1 MPLSDYRPDKREFFF
16 RPVWS
21 MALLL
26 CAASPAWSI
35 PSPDLVIGLSASVA
49 QVLGLVSVLFTGLA
63 ISGRGKAGR
72 MAVEK
77 RSTRSRFWRWSFRLF
92 IVLLFVSIGANLLQ
106 HTSAIDEKN
115 RRLQTN
121 LVRSSVEAG
130 KSVGDTSLKTL
141 KLSDQIGHPLGIE
154 NTQLAKW
161 IEEGQPLNLI
171 DVREPEE
178 VAMGRIEGAWHR
190 RYPDLRENSA
200 NLIQNGKKTVLLCY
214 SGNRSSELCN
224 EFSKEGKACNFVVGG
239 YEKWL
244 ADGYP
249 LKFSRD
255 ENVEELRDLLDY
267 PNRDV
272 LLDTTEVQ
280 ELVKERDIQFV
291 DVRYPAD
298 FALDHLPGAINLPVR
313 KLPSAELIE
322 GLTSLPSKPVV
333 APCYDKRSCFYGK
346 ILGSRLTELGY
357 EYLGRYTVPHEFF
370 LPVSGEAPEDFTVLG
385 MISAP
390 LTAGLQYLTET
401 TGRFSVAILLLV
413 MVLRLVTLPLTWK
426 SERDRLVQR
435 ALKPHIEKLKQRIT
449 DDPPRLSKATV
460 KLYRRKKLTPVRNLI
475 GSIAQLTLF
484 LVFFSVVN
492 TSAANW
498 DSPFL
503 WLANASSED
512 PSYVLPALVTMLFAA
527 YMVFTASRRSGKFLL
542 MYAAGGGLIW
552 LLTHQLNAAVNL
564 YLVINV
570 SLLFFQSLMFKL
582 LWREAP
588 DQTMPPVAQVAE
600 TGLIDPGVI
609 SLAEAHSYPSAG
621 HKATRLS
628 LLMQNGLPVPDGF
641 VVTSKVLTR
650 PNPEGV
656 EEQFSMTSDERSLLS
671 QHWKRLGSDSVAVRS
686 SGLNEDGAS
695 QSYAGVFESILNVS
709 QQGLVEALLKV
720 RLSMC
725 SQRSSAYSGET
736 EEKGGALVQTMVNA
750 SYAGVLFTEDPNS
763 AGCSMV
769 EMVSGLGESLVS
781 GKVTP
786 ESYTFGVRSRRS
798 MDGKTAPIDLTPLLE
813 MGQRV
818 EHLFG
823 KPQDI
828 EWVYVDGR
836 FLLVQARDITTSVHN
851 RPGIDAAFER
861 ERIRL
866 LKLAPKNTSMSD
878 VFLAQNELSELL
890 PRPTPLS
897 SSLMERLWCSGG
909 STDLA
914 CRSLGIP
921 YDVEDDSAP
930 YVNPVFGAL
939 YVNRFEERSR
949 LRRPPGAMSAFW
961 LARNGETIESD
972 FREGFLP
979 GFLNEMRLQ
988 EVLDF
993 EQLSTEQLIALNRDW
1008 TLSFIKGTYVQAE
1021 VINVATEFYWKTAC
1035 AKLERK
1041 SIDPAQYLGQ
1051 IPATVV
1057 QQAMSLLTRRE
1068 NREEAIR
1075 EFLDLFGHRA
1085 PQDYELSQPRYREN
1099 PQLVIKQMM
1108 CTPASSVT
1116 HSAGGSM
1123 PSDPVLRLAVDR
1135 ARRFQVLKEEA
1146 KHQCLRQ
1153 LALIRK
1159 LLLALDRRLELYEG
1173 IFYLN
1178 LDELLEMHE
1187 KPMTETLRLQI
1198 AARMDEAKAWRE
1210 LHLPSELS
1218 VVDLEG
1224 LTMAGGVKD
1233 SGEQSTGALQGKRV
1247 AGTGDVVGKV
1257 HVIHSA
1263 EEIEHFK
1270 KGDIVVARF
1279 TDPTW
1284 YPLFPIA
1291 GGIITEVGGWLS
1303 HAAIVAREQNLTA
1316 IVGVKAAS
1324 ARLKTGQLV
1333 KLCIDGTVE
1342 VLEEKRAC
1350 DSPLRVPKRV
1360 DPIESLELG
1369 KQAVG
1374 FDAMVTQTASGG
1386 SVE

>member
-1 MPLSDYRPDKREFFF
+1 
-16 RPVWS
+16 V
-21 MALLL
+21 LLL
-26 CAASPAWSI
+26 YAASPAWAI

-49 QVLGLVSVLFTGLA
+49 QVLGLISVLFTGFA
-63 ISGRGKAGR
+63 VSGRGAAGR
-72 MAVEK
+72 MAIEK
-77 RSTRSRFWRWSFRLF
+77 RSTRSRIWRWVLRFF
-92 IVLLFVSIGANLLQ
+92 MVLLVVSIAANLLQ
-106 HTSAIDEKN
+106 HTAAIDEKN

-121 LVRSSVEAG
+121 LIRSSMEAG

-161 IEEGQPLNLI
+161 IDEGRPLNLI

-178 VAMGRIEGAWHR
+178 VAMGRIEGSWHR
-190 RYPDLRENSA
+190 RYPDLRENHA
-200 NLIQNGKKTVLLCY
+200 NLSKNGKQTVLLCF

-249 LKFSRD
+249 LEFSRA
-255 ENVEELRDLLDY
+255 ESAEEIRNLPDY

-272 LLDTTEVQ
+272 LLDTPEVQ
-280 ELVKERDIQFV
+280 GLVRERDIQFV

-298 FALDHLPGAINLPVR
+298 FALDHLPGAVNIPVR
-313 KLPSAELIE
+313 KLQSSQLIE
-322 GLTSLPSKPVV
+322 QLSTLPSKPVI

-346 ILGSRLTELGY
+346 ILGSRLSEMGY

-370 LPVSGEAPEDFTVLG
+370 LPASGEMPETMTVLG

-390 LTAGLQYLTET
+390 LTAVLQWMTEA
-401 TGRFSVAILLLV
+401 TGQFSVAILLLV
-413 MVLRLVTLPLTWK
+413 IMLRLITLPLTWK
-426 SERDRLVQR
+426 SERDRMIQR
-435 ALKPHIEKLKQRIT
+435 ALAPEIANLKQRLIN
-449 DDPPRLSKATV
+449 DPPRLSKATV
-460 KLYRRKKLTPVRNLI
+460 RLYRRKNLTPMRNLVA
-475 GSIAQLTLF
+475 SIVQLTLF
-484 LVFFSVVN
+484 LVFFTVVN
-492 TSAANW
+492 ESAGHW

-503 WLANASSED
+503 WLPNASSED
-512 PSYVLPALVTMLFAA
+512 SSYLLPAMVTLLFVGYMIFTGSKRSAA
-527 YMVFTASRRSGKFLL
+527 FLL

-570 SLLFFQSLMFKL
+570 SLLFVQTLMFRM
-582 LWREAP
+582 LWRGAQ
-588 DQTMPPVAQVAE
+588 DQVSPAVTQAVE
-600 TGLIDPGVI
+600 TKLEDPGVI
-609 SLAEAHSYPSAG
+609 SLAEAHRHPAAG

-641 VVTSKVLTR
+641 VVTSKVLAR
-650 PNPEGV
+650 PDPDGAEA
-656 EEQFSMTSDERSLLS
+656 QLSMTAEELSLLS
-671 QHWKRLGSDSVAVRS
+671 RHWKRLGAHSVAVRS
-686 SGLNEDGAS
+686 SGLNEDGAC

-709 QQGLVEALLKV
+709 REDLVGALMRV
-720 RLSMC
+720 RQSMN
-725 SQRSSAYSGET
+725 SQRSNAYSGET
-736 EEKGGALVQTMVNA
+736 EEKGGALVQTMVDA
-750 SYAGVLFTEDPNS
+750 AYAGVLFTEHPNS
-763 AGCSMV
+763 AGCCMV

-786 ESYTFGVRSRRS
+786 DSYSFGKRSHRP
-798 MDGKTAPIDLTPLLE
+798 MDGKTAPIDLTPILE

-818 EHLFG
+818 ERLFG

-828 EWVYVDGR
+828 EWAYVDGR
-836 FLLVQARDITTSVHN
+836 FKLVQARDITAPVHD

-861 ERIRL
+861 ERIKL
-866 LKLAPKNTSMSD
+866 LKLASEDISVSD

-897 SSLMERLWCSGG
+897 VSMMERLWAAGG

-921 YDVEDDSAP
+921 YDVEEDAAP
-930 YVNPVFGAL
+930 FVNPVFGAL

-949 LRRPPGAMSAFW
+949 LRRPPGPMSAFW
-961 LARNGETIESD
+961 LARNGENIESD
-972 FREGFLP
+972 FRSGFLP

-988 EVLDF
+988 EALDF
-993 EQLSTEQLIALNRDW
+993 DRLSTEQLIALHGDW
-1008 TLSFIKGTYVQAE
+1008 ALNFITETYVQAE

-1041 SIDPAQYLGQ
+1041 GIDPAQYLGK

-1057 QQAMSLLTRRE
+1057 QRAMSLLTRRE

-1099 PQLVIKQMM
+1099 PELVIKQMT
-1108 CTPASSVT
+1108 CIPASGSHT
-1116 HSAGGSM
+1116 DADGSM
-1123 PSDPVLRLAVDR
+1123 PADAVLRLAVDR

-1159 LLLALDRRLELYEG
+1159 LLLVLDRRLELYEG
-1173 IFYLN
+1173 IFYLT
-1178 LDELLEMHE
+1178 LDELLEMRKNPLSE
-1187 KPMTETLRLQI
+1187 VLRLQI
-1198 AARMDEAKAWRE
+1198 NARRDEAEAWRD

-1218 VVDLEG
+1218 VLDLEG
-1224 LTMAGGVKD
+1224 LTMAGGVQD
-1233 SGEQSTGALQGKRV
+1233 TGEESAEALKGKRV
-1247 AGTGDVVGKV
+1247 AGRGDVVGKV

-1263 EEIEHFK
+1263 EEIAHFK

-1324 ARLKTGQLV
+1324 TRLETGQLV
-1333 KLCIDGTVE
+1333 RLCSDGTIE
-1342 VLEEKRAC
+1342 VLEEKRAD
-1350 DSPLRVPKRV
+1350 DSPLRTPKRL

-1369 KQAVG
+1369 EKVVEFDPLVG
-1374 FDAMVTQTASGG
+1374 RAASGG
-1386 SVE
+1386 GMD